1 MEQIYQSS
9 LVTVNHNLDAPCS
22 FSYVLRIFDN
32 FMHPFK
38 LIFQFSVAKAT
49 DSQPLIMEVTI
60 KTILIFTQIW
70 LETIRMLTLIDNFL
84 IMMWAELS
92 PENSIISPLSFDYF
106 ILLEALNFW
115 ENNCAHNW
123 SIQIE
128 VKYLIVEMSFIEMS
142 YFWNRVV

>member
-1 MEQIYQSS
+1 
-9 LVTVNHNLDAPCS
+9 
-22 FSYVLRIFDN
+22 
-32 FMHPFK
+32 MHSFK
-38 LIFQFSVAKAT
+38 LIFQFGVAKAT

-70 LETIRMLTLIDNFL
+70 LETIWMLTLIDNFL
-84 IMMWAELS
+84 IMMWAELLL
-92 PENSIISPLSFDYF
+92 ENSIISPLSFDYF

-142 YFWNRVV
+142 YF